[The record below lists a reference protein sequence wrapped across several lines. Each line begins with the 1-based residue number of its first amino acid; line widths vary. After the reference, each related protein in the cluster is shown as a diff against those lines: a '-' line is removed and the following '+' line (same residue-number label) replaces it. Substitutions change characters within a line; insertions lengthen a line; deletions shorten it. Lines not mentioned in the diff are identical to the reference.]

1 MKLIV
6 EINPVEEPD
15 YAQIVAN
22 ISDIA
27 TGIFDIRHNMKRRY
41 ESDVDKEM
49 YMYGSQADLLDAIF
63 EELSE
68 KFPNVDIQ

>member
-27 TGIFDIRHNMKRRY
+27 IGIFDIRHNMKRRF
-41 ESDVDKEM
+41 ESDVDME
-49 YMYGSQADLLDAIF
+49 MYGSQVDLLDAIF

-68 KFPNVDIQ
+68 KFPNVEIQ

>member
-27 TGIFDIRHNMKRRY
+27 TGIFDIRHNMKRRF
-41 ESDVDKEM
+41 ESDVDME
-49 YMYGSQADLLDAIF
+49 MYGSQADLLDAIF

-68 KFPNVDIQ
+68 KFPNVEIQ

>member
-6 EINPVEEPD
+6 EIDPAEEPD

-27 TGIFDIRHNMKRRY
+27 MGIFDIRYNMKRRF
-41 ESDVDKEM
+41 ENNVDME
-49 YMYGSQADLLDAIF
+49 MYGSQADLLDAIF

-68 KFPNVDIQ
+68 KFPNVEIQ